1 MTSFSL
7 IKVINYSK
15 FLICCLTVS
24 TAYIT
29 PNKLLT
35 FLFTIT
41 RYISISECSTYT
53 IVVYSAI
60 LIHSDYFNLSFL
72 SHSISIQ
79 TSNMS
84 LTATRSMRPELR
96 NTSMYGTRPSRSDSG
111 RATRSANGI
120 SPASASAGLSG
131 WKCLA
136 KRASVKAKSAR

>member
-35 FLFTIT
+35 SLFTIT

-79 TSNMS
+79 TSNRSYYYISVYIS
-84 LTATRSMRPELR
+84 LIIPCLILFTIKCNITI
-96 NTSMYGTRPSRSDSG
+96 
-111 RATRSANGI
+111 NG
-120 SPASASAGLSG
+120 ST
-131 WKCLA
+131 
-136 KRASVKAKSAR
+136 